1 MNISI
6 HLNKAHFLAQ
16 KFPFTF
22 IWKASFFLE
31 WHKGIYRAI
40 RISIAHLN
48 ADEGYLKYLNHLNLI
63 HNIYIWHFSFAPDKV
78 CGGLFQIFFFFRQ
91 LLSIFWAYLFFGWEF
106 APAYGRLR
114 FIQLAFNSFC
124 LTFNLLACFVFSL
137 VCARILWKYGNKCG

>member
-78 CGGLFQIFFFFRQ
+78 CGGLFQIFFFFFVNFCQYFEPIYFLAGNLHRISVDCAFHTVGIQ
-91 LLSIFWAYLFFGWEF
+91 FVLSDVQFASMFRFFF
-106 APAYGRLR
+106 CVCT
-114 FIQLAFNSFC
+114 NS
-124 LTFNLLACFVFSL
+124 LE
-137 VCARILWKYGNKCG
+137 IWK